1 MAKLD
6 EVYASASYE
15 VRLKARIF
23 RPVLAVLLG
32 AFVLFALSTVLAGK
46 FNFTLGLVTVIALVL
61 AGCFWLLQ
69 TGRYNTAVLVTTLA
83 CLVLMML
90 NRVVVVYEGPQTIPQ
105 SAFTLTLIL
114 LVLGVFTSDQRWTLG
129 AGIVVFVFSALMLV
143 VGVVLGKIDAD
154 PAVLASLSVAPLLL
168 IAFGT
173 ALGLTVQTLFTRV
186 SRDLYAQLDE
196 SRKAQDKS
204 RNAISQ
210 VARSLDQSE
219 SLSSAAEETAA
230 SGVQIERNVLSIKEQ
245 IVNLD
250 KRFGNSE
257 VALEHISQNLGQLGT
272 LADRQTDIV
281 SHSGSAVEEMVASI
295 QSVSSIIES
304 RSAEVQALRETA
316 QDGRKAISDT
326 SESFKVVVAQIE
338 NIAVMTKLISGIA
351 AQTNLLAM
359 NAAIEAAHAGDA
371 GRGFSVVADE
381 IRKLA
386 ESSRQGAGTIGA
398 SLKDLT
404 KAVALTDSRVKA
416 SGAAFEEVRASVER
430 VSSAM
435 DEIGASTQEM
445 NTGTEE
451 ILRSTSDL
459 QTATQGVDTSV
470 RQVAEAYQQIL
481 SDIRQVSRVI
491 AEVASGMDEIGVG
504 ATEIR
509 RAVATLTDLALGL
522 KTQTALL
529 EQALV

>member
-230 SGVQIERNVLSIKEQ
+230 SGVEIERNVLSIKEQ

-257 VALEHISQNLGQLGT
+257 VALEHISQNL
-272 LADRQTDIV
+272 
-281 SHSGSAVEEMVASI
+281 S
-295 QSVSSIIES
+295 
-304 RSAEVQALRETA
+304 
-316 QDGRKAISDT
+316 
-326 SESFKVVVAQIE
+326 
-338 NIAVMTKLISGIA
+338 LIHI
-351 AQTNLLAM
+351 
-359 NAAIEAAHAGDA
+359 
-371 GRGFSVVADE
+371 
-381 IRKLA
+381 
-386 ESSRQGAGTIGA
+386 
-398 SLKDLT
+398 
-404 KAVALTDSRVKA
+404 
-416 SGAAFEEVRASVER
+416 
-430 VSSAM
+430 
-435 DEIGASTQEM
+435 
-445 NTGTEE
+445 
-451 ILRSTSDL
+451 
-459 QTATQGVDTSV
+459 
-470 RQVAEAYQQIL
+470 
-481 SDIRQVSRVI
+481 
-491 AEVASGMDEIGVG
+491 
-504 ATEIR
+504 
-509 RAVATLTDLALGL
+509 
-522 KTQTALL
+522 
-529 EQALV
+529 